1 MLQFICLRNNFCY
14 SKKEIIIK
22 LITMSY
28 HKFTIL
34 CLDLLLLSFFFISCD
49 HGISP
54 RAPGSSGFSGKVTFI
69 SSWPDS
75 VKRSFLVVFENPL
88 LTPEDFTID
97 NLKFLSREIPLG
109 GQSHEFSSLDSAYI
123 PPTPGPFPSGSYS
136 YVAVVHQFTE
146 LLSLARKDW
155 YVSGIYYAYGDT
167 TKPGMMIIPDNTFVE
182 HVNIKVD
189 FNNLPP
195 QPPGGN

>member
-1 MLQFICLRNNFCY
+1 
-14 SKKEIIIK
+14 
-22 LITMSY
+22 MSY

-34 CLDLLLLSFFFISCD
+34 SLNLLLLSFILISCD

-54 RAPGSSGFSGKVTFI
+54 APPETSGFSGKVTFI

-75 VKRSFLVVFENPL
+75 VKRSFLVIFENPL
-88 LTPEDFTID
+88 LEPDDFTIN

-109 GQSHEFSSLDSAYI
+109 LQSHEFSSLDSAYI
-123 PPTPGPFPSGSYS
+123 PPAPGPFPSGSYA
-136 YVAVVHQFTE
+136 YVAVVQQSTE

-155 YVSGIYYAYGDT
+155 FVSGVYYAYSDT
-167 TKPGMMIIPDNTFVE
+167 TKPGTMIIPDNTFIE
-182 HVNIKVD
+182 NINIKVN
-189 FNNLPP
+189 FNNPPP